1 MNRKDDHIQ
10 LALQQQH
17 VRTSFDAMRLPYE
30 ALPTSKVDDVSL
42 DVKLFNRSFPSP
54 IFINAM
60 TGGTLSAHRINERL
74 AKLAEVF
81 QLPMA
86 LGSSSIMLKDPTTV
100 SSFSIV
106 RDVNPNGF
114 LIANLGAH
122 HPLKNVR
129 KVMDLLKA
137 DAFEYHL
144 NLAQELAMPEGDRDF
159 TSWKKNIQEVAQNL
173 SIPFLVKE
181 VGFGMN
187 TTTMK
192 TLQQL
197 GVQTINVGGRGGTN
211 FATIENKRRSQAYD
225 GLNQVGYTTIES
237 LLMAKKLNGIQ
248 VLASGGIQTP
258 LDAIKALVLGA
269 KMIGMSSYFLNL
281 IHQYE
286 HDESVQVFQ
295 SFLEEMKMIMMTMN
309 VTTID
314 QLSHVHY
321 RLASDSLWID

>member
-1 MNRKDDHIQ
+1 
-10 LALQQQH
+10 
-17 VRTSFDAMRLPYE
+17 
-30 ALPTSKVDDVSL
+30 
-42 DVKLFNRSFPSP
+42 
-54 IFINAM
+54 
-60 TGGTLSAHRINERL
+60 
-74 AKLAEVF
+74 
-81 QLPMA
+81 
-86 LGSSSIMLKDPTTV
+86 
-100 SSFSIV
+100 
-106 RDVNPNGF
+106 VNPNGF